1 MDEFRLVEKL
11 MGSAFELIIRD
22 TDKDRAE
29 ALLREGR
36 NEIKRLENL
45 LTEFDQNSCT
55 SLLNANAGVR
65 SVQVDTEVYQ
75 LIQRCIG
82 LSNLT
87 QGAFD
92 ISVGPLKK
100 LYNFKNENFEF
111 PEKSAVK
118 KAVSL
123 VGVQQISLLEDNY
136 IYLKKKGMHLSF
148 AAIGKGYAAD
158 KVKKMWLE
166 RGVAHGVINASGDLS
181 VIGKKSNDRPWQIG
195 IANPD
200 ATREML
206 CYLPIENASIAT
218 SGDYEQFFMRG
229 GNRFAHTIDPRTGKP
244 ISGIKSVTV
253 ISPGAELCDAL
264 ATAVFVMGVE
274 IGMHFINQLP
284 QTHCLIINDK
294 NEVFHSRN
302 LNFKHA
308 ER

>member
-22 TDKDRAE
+22 TDKTRAE
-29 ALLREGR
+29 ALLLEGR
-36 NEIKRLENL
+36 DEIKRLENL
-45 LTEFDQNSCT
+45 LTEFDPLSCT
-55 SLLNANAGVR
+55 SQLNANAGIR
-65 SVQVDTEVYQ
+65 SVRVDAEVYQ
-75 LIQRCIG
+75 LIRRCIS

-100 LYNFKNENFEF
+100 LYNFKNENFIF

-118 KAVSL
+118 NALSC
-123 VGVQQISLLEDNY
+123 VGFRHVALLDDNHVF
-136 IYLKKKGMHLSF
+136 LKKKGMHISF
-148 AAIGKGYAAD
+148 AAVGKGYAAD
-158 KVKKMWLE
+158 KVKKMWQE
-166 RGVAHGVINASGDLS
+166 KGVSHGVINASGDLT
-181 VIGKKSNDRPWQIG
+181 VIGQKSDGRPWQIG

-200 ATREML
+200 ETSEVL
-206 CYLPIENASIAT
+206 CYLPVENASVAT

-229 GNRFAHTIDPRTGKP
+229 GTRYAHTIDPRTGKP
-244 ISGIKSVTV
+244 VSGIKSVTV

-264 ATAVFVMGVE
+264 ATAVFVMGIEVG
-274 IGMHFINQLP
+274 IHFINQLP

-294 NEVFHSRN
+294 NEVFHARN

-308 ER
+308 EN